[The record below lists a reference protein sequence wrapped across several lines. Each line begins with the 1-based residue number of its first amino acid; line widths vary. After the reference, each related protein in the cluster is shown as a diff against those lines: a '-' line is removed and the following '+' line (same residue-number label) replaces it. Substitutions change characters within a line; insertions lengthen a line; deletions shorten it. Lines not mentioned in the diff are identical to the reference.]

1 VTSRAMWHQAH
12 LQTDMVP
19 GSIAYQQH
27 VNTLSGFLGGK
38 FGSPNGSGLAIANI
52 YNQLNQQ
59 AQMQGYQDVYMELSW
74 MSCFLIVLA
83 FMLSKNRP
91 GQGPGGAAVH

>member
-1 VTSRAMWHQAH
+1 MWHQQH
-12 LQTDMVP
+12 LQGDMVP

-27 VNTLSGFLGGK
+27 LQAMAGFFNGHFGG
-38 FGSPNGSGLAIANI
+38 SNGAGLAAANL
-52 YNQLNQQ
+52 YNQLNVQ

-74 MSCFLIVLA
+74 MSCALILLS

-91 GQGPGGAAVH
+91 GQGAGGGAAMH